1 MCYLASINHFKYD
14 FIKRCIRSF
23 SDTNS
28 LVVQMISCVCHEH
41 LLLER
46 CMLEQMKNVL
56 FSNYFAERYNRW
68 PGLYEYA
75 HRHVFVQRNTS
86 HTVRKP
92 CSIHTFKQHNSVAVW
107 IIFHIMCISCCEN
120 VDFFFSH
127 LLGFFQQSAWW
138 HCEKCCGLIAPG
150 SPVESCA
157 QVTVCMEIP
166 LFSSDSPVS
175 FHPPKNTLVGG
186 LGARNCPL
194 MRMCVWCQMIDYC
207 LAPSVTGIDSG
218 STGWSAYRR
227 WMNDENF

>member
-75 HRHVFVQRNTS
+75 HRRVFVQRNTS

-120 VDFFFSH
+120 VDFFFFSLVRIFSAVSMVALREV
-127 LLGFFQQSAWW
+127 LL
-138 HCEKCCGLIAPG
+138 PY
-150 SPVESCA
+150 
-157 QVTVCMEIP
+157 
-166 LFSSDSPVS
+166 SSRVPSWILCS
-175 FHPPKNTLVGG
+175 G
-186 LGARNCPL
+186 
-194 MRMCVWCQMIDYC
+194 YC
-207 LAPSVTGIDSG
+207 LYGDSLVLLRFSGFISPPQKHTGRRTGG
-218 STGWSAYRR
+218 SKLPLDANVCVVP
-227 WMNDENF
+227 NDRLLPRSQCYWNRLWINRMKCL

>member
-75 HRHVFVQRNTS
+75 HRRVFVQRNTS

-120 VDFFFSH
+120 VDFFFS
-127 LLGFFQQSAWW
+127 LVR
-138 HCEKCCGLIAPG
+138 I
-150 SPVESCA
+150 
-157 QVTVCMEIP
+157 
-166 LFSSDSPVS
+166 FSSVSMVALWEVLLPYSSRVPSWILCSGYCLYGDSLVLLRFS
-175 FHPPKNTLVGG
+175 GFISPPKNTLVGG
-186 LGARNCPL
+186 LGTRNCPL

-218 STGWSAYRR
+218 STGWNAYRR